1 MKEKILVVVD
11 MQYDF
16 VYGSLGTPEAQAIV
30 PKVIEKITNFDGTVV
45 FTRDTHEEDYL
56 ETFEGKKLPVVH
68 CVEGTSG
75 WEIIT
80 EILNAG
86 SFKRPQ
92 KDLSWIYDKTTFGCI
107 NLAKDIQNKFFLEQD
122 DLEIEL
128 IGLCTDICVVTNAL
142 LLRAYMPEVPI
153 TVDSNCCAGVMKE
166 THDAALKTMQMCQID
181 VI

>member
-30 PKVIEKITNFDGTVV
+30 PKVIEKVTNFDGTVV

-107 NLAKDIQNKFFLEQD
+107 NLAKDIQNKLFIEQD
-122 DLEIEL
+122 ELEIEL

-153 TVDSNCCAGVMKE
+153 RVDSSCCAGVTKE
-166 THDAALKTMQMCQID
+166 THEAALKTMQMCQID
-181 VI
+181 IV

>member
-1 MKEKILVVVD
+1 MKQKILVVVD

-16 VYGSLGTPEAQAIV
+16 VYGSLGTDEAKAILQ
-30 PKVIEKITNFDGTVV
+30 KVIDKITNYDGLVV
-45 FTRDTHEEDYL
+45 YTRDTHEDDYL
-56 ETFEGKKLPVVH
+56 DTLEGKKLPVVH
-68 CVEGTSG
+68 CLEGTHG

-80 EILNAG
+80 EVLNAG

-92 KDLSWIYDKTTFGCI
+92 KDLSWIYDKPKFGCI
-107 NLAKDIQNKFFLEQD
+107 DLAKDIQNKLFLEQD

-153 TVDSNCCAGVMKE
+153 TVDSSCCAGVTKE